1 MTAATVA
8 FLTPVSRLSTG
19 VYSSV
24 AAALSAMTMR
34 RGSSP
39 CSSDAYAY
47 LPGLGLD

>member
-8 FLTPVSRLSTG
+8 FLMPVSRLSTG

-34 RGSSP
+34 RGNSP
-39 CSSDAYAY
+39 CSNDATA
-47 LPGLGLD
+47 